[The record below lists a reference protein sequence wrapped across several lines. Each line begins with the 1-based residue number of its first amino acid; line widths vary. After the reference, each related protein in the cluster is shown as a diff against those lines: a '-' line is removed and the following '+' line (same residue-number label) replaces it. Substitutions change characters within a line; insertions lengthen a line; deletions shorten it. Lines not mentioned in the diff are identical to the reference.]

1 MSLNL
6 SRLAFLALAL
16 ALALISTAT
25 AFPLSSFSTSRTP
38 PTIATMTI
46 PFVITIPASALTQI
60 NATVSTT
67 AAPTISP
74 PPVASS

>member
-6 SRLAFLALAL
+6 SRLVLLALAL

-25 AFPLSSFSTSRTP
+25 AFPLSSPSTSRTP
-38 PTIATMTI
+38 PTIATMTV

-60 NATVSTT
+60 NAMASST